1 MRYDLQADCG
11 ALPGDSSQRQHNTD
25 ALNAALERLQ
35 PGDSLVVTEGETF
48 HLNGGVRVKRLR
60 DVSIVVDGTLF
71 FSAPIREWPGQPHC
85 AECPADAM
93 AFPRARNVTFTS
105 SRPGLVGTLD
115 GGGPKWWGYPWIGY
129 AVRGENRPF
138 LFTVAEGRDVL
149 FERILLKDAGFWTA
163 KFYHAD
169 GLEIRDT
176 AVVARRTMAHSHTL
190 LDASAF
196 NTDGLDVSGR
206 NVWIH
211 DVQIWN
217 QDDCIAI
224 KDSRDGYSEN
234 MLIERV
240 NASGTGI
247 AIGSISGTHVR
258 NITIRDS
265 YLDRTWKGIYL
276 KFRGSGTM
284 SDILIENVTMD
295 APEQWPIWIGPAQ
308 QSSPGASKSGVSSF
322 DDLLV
327 PICNANPCS
336 LCWPV
341 ASSWVPDV
349 ATCNG
354 VENGVFRNITLRDIT
369 INNPVYSPGVL
380 LGDPRPGHG
389 MQNVVFDGVRVR
401 YTCDALPPWSETF
414 SQLPTRVFDEGVLHL
429 ALTIVAGLLLLVVL
443 PVGLCWR
450 GGCCARWWRRSRR
463 CEAPMG
469 CSTGPQVVVGA
480 ATGVGLVLVLALAW
494 ALAGRYI
501 ADEVERMQAAEREVA
516 ERQGRRAALAEVKP
530 RCGGGMPTQ
539 LLTTASAA
547 HHCRRRA
554 NGTPAAACR
563 VASPPET
570 LGRCPTASKTEP
582 PGGASRRGSPAASA
596 PARRRRSCWCP
607 SP

>member
-1 MRYDLQADCG
+1 
-11 ALPGDSSQRQHNTD
+11 
-25 ALNAALERLQ
+25 
-35 PGDSLVVTEGETF
+35 
-48 HLNGGVRVKRLR
+48 
-60 DVSIVVDGTLF
+60 
-71 FSAPIREWPGQPHC
+71 
-85 AECPADAM
+85 
-93 AFPRARNVTFTS
+93 
-105 SRPGLVGTLD
+105 
-115 GGGPKWWGYPWIGY
+115 
-129 AVRGENRPF
+129 
-138 LFTVAEGRDVL
+138 
-149 FERILLKDAGFWTA
+149 
-163 KFYHAD
+163 
-169 GLEIRDT
+169 
-176 AVVARRTMAHSHTL
+176 MAHSHTL

-429 ALTIVAGLLLLVVL
+429 ALTIVAGLLLLLVL